1 VRAVAEVRAWRSHQD
16 GLVAVV
22 SGAGGG
28 IGAAVADAILHGF
41 RLQRLYLVSRSPA
54 PAHGPD
60 ERVCHVRADLLEHG
74 VTAQLAQQ
82 VGAEAGRIDLL
93 FNCCGLLHDG
103 KLQPEKS
110 VAAIDA
116 DALARLFA
124 VNATLPMLL
133 ARDLGPLLRRSGDA
147 VFASISARVGSIG
160 DNRAGGWYGYRASK
174 AAHNMLLRTLALE
187 WRVSHPRALCVML
200 QPGTVATRLSQ
211 PWLGRRAADDLLT
224 PAQSAASLLGI
235 TATLRAEQSGSFL
248 DWRGESVPW

>member
-1 VRAVAEVRAWRSHQD
+1 VAEPQAWRSHED
-16 GLVAVV
+16 GMVAVV
-22 SGAGGG
+22 TGATGG
-28 IGAAVADAILHGF
+28 IGAAVAAAIVQRY
-41 RLQRLYLVSRSPA
+41 RLQRLYLVSRTFPSA
-54 PAHGPD
+54 QVSDA
-60 ERVCHVRADLLEHG
+60 RVCRLQADLLEDG
-74 VTAQLAQQ
+74 ATAQLAHRI
-82 VGAEAGRIDLL
+82 GTGAGRIDLL

-103 KLQPEKS
+103 KLKPEKT
-110 VAAIDA
+110 VNAIDA
-116 DALARLFA
+116 QALAQLFA

-174 AAHNMLLRTLALE
+174 AAHNMLMRTLALE

-211 PWLGRRAADDLLT
+211 PYLGKRAVVDLLA
-224 PAQSAASLLGI
+224 PAQSAASLLDI
-235 TATLRAEQSGSFL
+235 TAQLQPAQSGSFL